1 MESRRV
7 VPMKLFTGQQWKRRG
22 QTCRRNWGEEE
33 GERGM
38 HGESDMETITICKL
52 ESQWEFAI

>member
-1 MESRRV
+1 METQRTD
-7 VPMKLFTGQQWKRRG
+7 L
-22 QTCRRNWGEEE
+22 QTQLGGEE
-33 GERGM
+33 GEGGM